1 MQPVLCVIDL
11 SPPSVSVLGVAA
23 DVANH
28 FKAPLTVLYPYR
40 IMPDKEP
47 IADYR
52 KSLLQK
58 AQKDFSDLEKQLH
71 LNGSLHYEF
80 RAEVGFLSDRVEAFF
95 KQYPVLFV
103 VMGEKMALERN
114 ESGSSSLQELM
125 KRIPVPVLVVP
136 DRYEISSYNLLK
148 GKG

>member
-1 MQPVLCVIDL
+1 MNPVLCVIDL
-11 SPPSVSVLGVAA
+11 TPASVAVLGVAA
-23 DVANH
+23 AMANR

-58 AQKDFSDLEKQLH
+58 AQHDFSELEQKLH
-71 LNGSLHYEF
+71 LNGSLQYEF

-95 KQYPVLFV
+95 RQHPVFLV
-103 VMGEKMALERN
+103 VMGEKMALELN
-114 ESGSSSLQELM
+114 ESGLNSLQELM
-125 KRIPVPVLVVP
+125 KRIPTPVLVVP
-136 DRYEISSYNLLK
+136 DSYKTDTNLTK
-148 GKG
+148 G